1 MTSLK
6 LQLNKLADAHTQWQ
20 LTDSENR
27 KRASFLYDPKVA
39 STLDRETIYCLGTNG
54 FEELCLL
61 DSGFEEFERVLFS
74 DTSLTFERSIQ
85 TKEVNDSLNLTI
97 RRFLIRLSP
106 YFLLSPAHKA
116 LEWLVHRF
124 FIHFYNVDDLMRCIL
139 PYHEHNYFTRAIQMF
154 RFNDKHSAWNWLESA
169 QKAGTTISGLVM
181 ANRCATDLGFLNFI
195 CESTTM
201 AVQEFGSNHSSLR
214 VIINF
219 YLKTLCSTILHSLS
233 HKKKKKKKNSNE
245 ENFIAQFMPYLLKGL
260 KSKSLDYKR
269 ATYLILSNLSNI
281 FTFQTNIKDEILS
294 VLSKVRQL
302 FILYE
307 I

>member
-39 STLDRETIYCLGTNG
+39 STLDRETIYCLGKKEIFLVIFFLIILIFFQGTNG

-116 LEWLVHRF
+116 LEWLVHR
-124 FIHFYNVDDLMRCIL
+124 
-139 PYHEHNYFTRAIQMF
+139 
-154 RFNDKHSAWNWLESA
+154 
-169 QKAGTTISGLVM
+169 
-181 ANRCATDLGFLNFI
+181 
-195 CESTTM
+195 
-201 AVQEFGSNHSSLR
+201 
-214 VIINF
+214 
-219 YLKTLCSTILHSLS
+219 
-233 HKKKKKKKNSNE
+233 
-245 ENFIAQFMPYLLKGL
+245 
-260 KSKSLDYKR
+260 
-269 ATYLILSNLSNI
+269 
-281 FTFQTNIKDEILS
+281 
-294 VLSKVRQL
+294 
-302 FILYE
+302 
-307 I
+307 

>member
-39 STLDRETIYCLGTNG
+39 STLDRETIYCLGKENSIIIIIIIFFFKGTNG

-74 DTSLTFERSIQ
+74 DTSLKFERSVQ

-116 LEWLVHRF
+116 LEWLVHR
-124 FIHFYNVDDLMRCIL
+124 
-139 PYHEHNYFTRAIQMF
+139 
-154 RFNDKHSAWNWLESA
+154 
-169 QKAGTTISGLVM
+169 
-181 ANRCATDLGFLNFI
+181 
-195 CESTTM
+195 
-201 AVQEFGSNHSSLR
+201 
-214 VIINF
+214 
-219 YLKTLCSTILHSLS
+219 
-233 HKKKKKKKNSNE
+233 
-245 ENFIAQFMPYLLKGL
+245 
-260 KSKSLDYKR
+260 
-269 ATYLILSNLSNI
+269 
-281 FTFQTNIKDEILS
+281 
-294 VLSKVRQL
+294 
-302 FILYE
+302 
-307 I
+307 

>member
-39 STLDRETIYCLGTNG
+39 STLDRETIYCLGKENIIIMIIIFFFKGTNG

-116 LEWLVHRF
+116 LEWLVHR
-124 FIHFYNVDDLMRCIL
+124 
-139 PYHEHNYFTRAIQMF
+139 
-154 RFNDKHSAWNWLESA
+154 
-169 QKAGTTISGLVM
+169 
-181 ANRCATDLGFLNFI
+181 
-195 CESTTM
+195 
-201 AVQEFGSNHSSLR
+201 
-214 VIINF
+214 
-219 YLKTLCSTILHSLS
+219 
-233 HKKKKKKKNSNE
+233 
-245 ENFIAQFMPYLLKGL
+245 
-260 KSKSLDYKR
+260 
-269 ATYLILSNLSNI
+269 
-281 FTFQTNIKDEILS
+281 
-294 VLSKVRQL
+294 
-302 FILYE
+302 
-307 I
+307 